1 MPKHVIRLLKNQDL
15 PDLVKLARA
24 YWSFEKITG
33 FRPNRY
39 QRIATRILKNASL
52 GRIWIALEGD
62 RLIGYLIVVF
72 LMSLEYGGMAAEIDE
87 LYVDGS
93 ERGGGVG
100 KALLRAA
107 GRELLQ
113 KGVVQVSLRVGKSNS
128 KGIRFYKNLGFRQ
141 RNKCLVMD
149 RKTRAGW

>member
-93 ERGGGVG
+93 ERGRGVG

-107 GRELLQ
+107 GRDFFFL
-113 KGVVQVSLRVGKSNS
+113 
-128 KGIRFYKNLGFRQ
+128 
-141 RNKCLVMD
+141 
-149 RKTRAGW
+149 A